1 MKVTMIGWLIFFCTS
16 FAFAGTFLETFNDKN
31 LNDWQ
36 ELNAHDAAL
45 GSWKVVEGE
54 LEMTNLGGGA
64 RLLTTGDETW
74 QDYSIEVNVKPLE
87 KRGPGNISI
96 VARVEG
102 SRAVWCHVTDL
113 LLNDPE
119 SKVMCH
125 SRDFAG
131 NTGILLYMRPHR
143 LLKLNRWSKLKL
155 TVSGDHFI
163 FAINEKKIAETGDP
177 FAFIH
182 DGEELMVKAE
192 NIASHLTGGAGF
204 GLANYTARFDN
215 ITITGEGIPDRGGLS
230 VTPRAKLA
238 TTWGALKGNR

>member
-1 MKVTMIGWLIFFCTS
+1 MKALNIGLGIFFLSCS
-16 FAFAGTFLETFNDKN
+16 AWAGTFMETFDNED
-31 LNDWQ
+31 LEDWW

-45 GSWKVVEGE
+45 GSWEVIEGE
-54 LEMTNLGGGA
+54 LEMTNPGGGA

-119 SKVMCH
+119 SKVICY

-131 NTGILLYMRPHR
+131 NIGILLYLKPHR

-182 DGEELMVKAE
+182 DGEELMIKAE
-192 NIASHLTGGAGF
+192 NIASHPTGGAGF

-215 ITITGEGIPDRGGLS
+215 ITITGKGIPNRGGLS
-230 VTPRAKLA
+230 VEPRAKLA
-238 TTWGALKGNR
+238 TTWGALKGNP

>member
-1 MKVTMIGWLIFFCTS
+1 MKFTSIIVMFFFLS
-16 FAFAGTFLETFNDKN
+16 FSASAGTFIETFDNGDIE
-31 LNDWQ
+31 DWQ

-45 GSWKVVEGE
+45 GSWKVVDGE
-54 LEMTNLGGGA
+54 LEMTNPGGGA
-64 RLLTTGDETW
+64 RLLTTGNETW

-131 NTGILLYMRPHR
+131 NIGILLYMKPHR

-155 TVSGDHFI
+155 TVRGDHFI
-163 FAINEKKIAETGDP
+163 FLINEKKIAETGDP
-177 FAFIH
+177 FALLH
-182 DGEELMVKAE
+182 DGEELMIKAE
-192 NIASHLTGGAGF
+192 DIASHPTGGAGF
-204 GLANYTARFDN
+204 GLANYTVRFDN
-215 ITITGEGIPDRGGLS
+215 ITITGDGIPNRGGLLVEPS
-230 VTPRAKLA
+230 AKLA
-238 TTWGALKGNR
+238 TTWGALKGNP